1 MDTESESAVWE
12 KFIPMEQETL
22 KEGLVLGRSGKDR
35 HRHYR
40 QTAAQM
46 DRGKLVRD
54 PGAEGTAWTV
64 YTVLFTKRSS
74 LKP

>member
-1 MDTESESAVWE
+1 
-12 KFIPMEQETL
+12 MEQETL
-22 KEGLVLGRSGKDR
+22 KEGLVLGRSGEGW
-35 HRHYR
+35 HRRYR

-46 DRGKLVRD
+46 DRGRPAGD
-54 PGAEGTAWTV
+54 PGADGTAWAG